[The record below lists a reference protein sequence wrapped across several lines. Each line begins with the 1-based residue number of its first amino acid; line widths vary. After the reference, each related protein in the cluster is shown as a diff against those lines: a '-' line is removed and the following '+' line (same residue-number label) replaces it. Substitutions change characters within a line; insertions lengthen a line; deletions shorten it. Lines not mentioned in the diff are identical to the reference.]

1 MTYKTPVE
9 RLLTEL
15 DFARLNQLEGG
26 QLPADL
32 EEALAATD
40 LVASRA
46 VPDNV
51 LTMYSQAVIEDPV
64 TLRQHKYTLCY
75 PDDAEP
81 ADGFISVLS
90 PLGAALIG
98 LRVGD
103 VAQWTTP
110 DGRAHKARVRELLFQ
125 PEASGD
131 YLT

>member
-26 QLPADL
+26 HLPSGL

-51 LTMYSQAVIEDPV
+51 LTMYSQAMIEDPA

-81 ADGFISVLS
+81 SEGFISVLS

-103 VAQWTTP
+103 VARWTTP
-110 DGRAHKARVRELLFQ
+110 DGRTQEARVRALLFQ

-131 YLT
+131 YVT